1 MDYNE
6 LMKFLQEVAESPTS
20 FNKSVVFNRIKPLV
34 GELTRKEYAWVLE
47 KVVLDAG
54 LRIQLTKFRGDS
66 GDDLA
71 AEEFDLVLN
80 GDPLSRIESIQLGL
94 IGEWR
99 LNNTEI
105 MGELLLRMGYITQKE
120 FDLKTNPLTRD
131 TGKEASQL
139 LAELVAEVKTYPN
152 EDSFMSAVYSESI
165 KAVPSPII
173 ANILSLVKGRY
184 NSVGD
189 FYNAAIRDEILEKK
203 TPAEPVKPKETPA
216 EPVKAIQS
224 VDDVK
229 KEIEDKIA
237 EKTSQASLFEFS
249 DKKKAYITK

>member
-20 FNKSVVFNRIKPLV
+20 CNKSVVFNRIKPLV

-71 AEEFDLVLN
+71 AEEVDLVLN

-139 LAELVAEVKTYPN
+139 
-152 EDSFMSAVYSESI
+152 
-165 KAVPSPII
+165 
-173 ANILSLVKGRY
+173 
-184 NSVGD
+184 
-189 FYNAAIRDEILEKK
+189 
-203 TPAEPVKPKETPA
+203 
-216 EPVKAIQS
+216 
-224 VDDVK
+224 
-229 KEIEDKIA
+229 
-237 EKTSQASLFEFS
+237 
-249 DKKKAYITK
+249 